1 MGECP
6 FRARMCA
13 WKCRTGQ
20 GDGRK
25 RPFSLRPS
33 GHARCASYRAIGLG
47 LLAAICWPLRA
58 AQLPLRRYTTAE
70 GLAANGVYSIVSDAR
85 GFLWFATAEGL
96 SRFDGFGFAN
106 QNGSSGLPDGIVTQ
120 LLIGRGGNYWLA
132 TPSGLVRYRPD
143 LPPSSAG
150 RVLLIRPEGQAE
162 AAHISSLLEDRGG
175 RLWCGTHAGLYT
187 LDDAGGPAPRLSAV
201 PIGLPGAV
209 WADSAVSGLAEDT
222 EGALWIGVAD
232 GNLYRRMNG
241 RVERFASSE
250 PAPHSEIM
258 RLFGDRRGRI
268 WVGRANSLYR
278 SSPAAHPGANGF
290 ERLSGRNGLPDARAF
305 DIFETRDGDVW
316 VGMYRYLAQFPA
328 GEAPARVWAKENG
341 LPSRGVGTL
350 GQDRDGNLWLGTGD
364 VGAFKLAAGGNL
376 TYSAA
381 DGIGMDAVISV
392 AETLSGELYLAG
404 RQESEGFRIAIR
416 SGDGFRALAPR
427 VPENVRYF
435 GWRPARVILQDRT
448 GEWWLASSQG
458 LCRYPR
464 LESASLLAQTLPMA
478 VYTTRDG
485 LPGDVVTRLYED
497 RAGNIW
503 AGTETGTFAF
513 WSRSARKFVTVAAGG
528 ISSFASAFGE
538 DHAGH
543 VWVGDEEGQL
553 WKVQDGRARLVGRP
567 VGKTSINALLTDHA
581 GRLWVATGGRGL
593 LRFDQPEADVPQFRQ
608 YGFAGGLSSLNLYSL
623 AEDRQGSIYI
633 GTGSGVDRL
642 DPDRAHLRHYTSADG
657 IAAGEVNV
665 AYSDRGGAMWFGT
678 NHGLTRLMPQDG
690 PLSDPPPVW
699 ITGLSIAGR
708 RAPVSEVGE
717 SIVRQVRVEPGQEHI
732 QFDFVGL
739 SYSPGN
745 VLRYEYRVGDGAW
758 SAPIES
764 RSVHYGAFAPGH
776 YRFEVRAINSDG
788 EASPAPAVVEF
799 RVSPITSSPAATAL
813 ASSGVSGRSPG
824 EVMTSSVPAGAAA
837 RTQHS
842 RPEVDSDTVFP
853 QLPCQLRALGVRSR
867 VDRGDQRAL
876 PGEQRDDGLSG
887 DTEAIARAD
896 HRGHKSLHCQRGQC
910 DARGLHSNDH
920 VIDHGNL
927 RGRSL
932 CGIGRA
938 RGLHRHRIRAG
949 NRPRRQIVHLRGR
962 STGHRLARI
971 CRYYTNLAERATA
984 AHNAVHAPRHTRA
997 PSALGV
1003 ALTCAVSVT
1012 R

>member
-1 MGECP
+1 MP
-6 FRARMCA
+6 
-13 WKCRTGQ
+13 
-20 GDGRK
+20 
-25 RPFSLRPS
+25 
-33 GHARCASYRAIGLG
+33 
-47 LLAAICWPLRA
+47 
-58 AQLPLRRYTTAE
+58 
-70 GLAANGVYSIVSDAR
+70 
-85 GFLWFATAEGL
+85 
-96 SRFDGFGFAN
+96 N

-241 RVERFASSE
+241 RVERFASNE

-678 NHGLTRLMPQDG
+678 NHGLTRLMPHDG

-745 VLRYEYRVGDGAW
+745 LLRYEYRVGDGAW

-764 RSVHYGAFAPGH
+764 RSVHYGAFEPGD

-799 RVSPITSSPAATAL
+799 RVVPPVWRRAWFQGILVAVAL
-813 ASSGVSGRSPG
+813 AGTVWVQRLR
-824 EVMTSSVPAGAAA
+824 AA
-837 RTQHS
+837 RLVAIERVRTRIATDLHDDIGSSLSQIAILSEVAHQRAAGDKSGEPIERIGALSRELLDSISDIVWAIQPHKDHLSDLKQRMRRFAADVLSARNVEIHWTVNDSGHDIELNPELRRQVYLIFKESINNIARHS
-842 RPEVDSDTVFP
+842 RATEARIDLRVVER
-853 QLPCQLRALGVRSR
+853 QLALDIHDNGCGFERW
-867 VDRGDQRAL
+867 D
-876 PGEQRDDGLSG
+876 RDDGN
-887 DTEAIARAD
+887 
-896 HRGHKSLHCQRGQC
+896 
-910 DARGLHSNDH
+910 GLESMK
-920 VIDHGNL
+920 L
-927 RGRSL
+927 
-932 CGIGRA
+932 
-938 RGLHRHRIRAG
+938 RAG
-949 NRPRRQIVHLRGR
+949 ALGGELQVR
-962 STGHRLARI
+962 SDSGQGTSVRL
-971 CRYYTNLAERATA
+971 
-984 AHNAVHAPRHTRA
+984 RA
-997 PSALGV
+997 PLPA
-1003 ALTCAVSVT
+1003 
-1012 R
+1012 